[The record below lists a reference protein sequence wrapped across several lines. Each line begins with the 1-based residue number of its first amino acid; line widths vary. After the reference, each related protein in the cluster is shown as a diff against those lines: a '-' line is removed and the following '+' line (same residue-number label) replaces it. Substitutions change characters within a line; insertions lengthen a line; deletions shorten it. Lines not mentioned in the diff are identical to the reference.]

1 MIAFVAGVASVLVAF
16 LFGWFLCAGFGAGK
30 REDDNKMFAMLR
42 IGYERYAKRAYRIGY
57 KRGFRHGT
65 PLSVKELLDRWKA
78 ERTEP
83 ATLLTGT
90 GSGFDPTR
98 VITGVLEGVRW
109 TDGQP
114 AQRQDLAGE

>member
-1 MIAFVAGVASVLVAF
+1 MTWLMLIPAVVVGF
-16 LFGWFLCAGFGAGK
+16 LLGWFWCSAFATGK

-42 IGYERYAKRAYRIGY
+42 RGYQRYAERAYRIGY

-65 PLSVKELLDRWKA
+65 PLSVKELLNRWKA

-90 GSGFDPTR
+90 ESGFDPTR